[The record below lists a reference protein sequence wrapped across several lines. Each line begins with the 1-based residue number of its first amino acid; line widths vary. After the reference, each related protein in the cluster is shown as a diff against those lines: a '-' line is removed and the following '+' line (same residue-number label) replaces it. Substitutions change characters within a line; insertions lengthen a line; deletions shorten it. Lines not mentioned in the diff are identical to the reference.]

1 MRHKE
6 TTQEN
11 IIATLVKFCVPL
23 ILSGILQQLYNWV
36 DAFIVGNVAG
46 EEALAAIGATGTVSG
61 LFLLAVNGFT
71 LGLAVLFAQ
80 RYGSGRLEEI
90 RNTLSS
96 FSVILGVVF
105 LALAGIGILCAYPL
119 LRLLNTTPDT
129 IVMAEDYLQ
138 IILAGVPVMAVYNVY
153 AAALRGAGNSRAPF
167 FSILC
172 SSVVNVIL
180 DVILVAFC
188 QMGVKGAAIAT
199 VVSQA
204 AMTGYI
210 IYYSRKYEFLRI
222 HPFRCPVDRA
232 AVKAGIHLGLPPM
245 VQSCVNAFGNL
256 ILQNFMNG
264 FGTQTVA
271 AITTAYRVDTI
282 IFLPMI
288 NIGSGISTIVA
299 QNYGAGKHRQI
310 PRVVLAGTVMMTAVS
325 LALTFLVIRAG
336 GPLIAMFGVSAAVTE
351 IGRNFFQRIA
361 SFYVVYGFCMS
372 IRGYLEGIGDVVYS
386 SLAGIL
392 ALISRIL
399 FSYWFAA
406 SCGNMIIAYAEAAS
420 WGVMLMLY
428 VGRVMRKRHVL
439 AWQKQ

>member
-96 FSVILGVVF
+96 FSVILGAVF
-105 LALAGIGILCAYPL
+105 LVLAGIGILCAYPL

-282 IFLPMI
+282 IFC
-288 NIGSGISTIVA
+288 
-299 QNYGAGKHRQI
+299 Q
-310 PRVVLAGTVMMTAVS
+310 
-325 LALTFLVIRAG
+325 
-336 GPLIAMFGVSAAVTE
+336 
-351 IGRNFFQRIA
+351 
-361 SFYVVYGFCMS
+361 
-372 IRGYLEGIGDVVYS
+372 
-386 SLAGIL
+386 
-392 ALISRIL
+392 
-399 FSYWFAA
+399 
-406 SCGNMIIAYAEAAS
+406 
-420 WGVMLMLY
+420 
-428 VGRVMRKRHVL
+428 
-439 AWQKQ
+439 